1 MKIKKNPIFNCIN
14 TNVFLSRKEQLK
26 KITVRLFS
34 STDIVFSCSYY
45 QFLNLFFL
53 TQKL

>member
-26 KITVRLFS
+26 KITVRLYS
-34 STDIVFSCSYY
+34 LALI
-45 QFLNLFFL
+45 LFFPAVIINF
-53 TQKL
+53 

>member
-1 MKIKKNPIFNCIN
+1 MKIKKIQSLIVLTQMSFYHGKNNF
-14 TNVFLSRKEQLK
+14 K
-26 KITVRLFS
+26 KIPVHLFS
-34 STDIVFSCSYY
+34 STDIVFSCRYY

>member
-1 MKIKKNPIFNCIN
+1 MKIKKIQSLIVLTQMSFYHGKNNF
-14 TNVFLSRKEQLK
+14 K
-26 KITVRLFS
+26 KIPVHLFS